1 MRTESKKEW
10 IYVYIEVTYFAVQ
23 QKLTHYKSNIR
34 QQKVIKIFL
43 IAKDLYCIND
53 FQADEFFL
61 QINSDRGPQHIK

>member
-10 IYVYIEVTYFAVQ
+10 IYVYIELTYFAVQ

-61 QINSDRGPQHIK
+61 QINSDREPQHIK